1 MKPTNDPASGNLA
14 LQLTDNFP
22 VGAYV
27 FYRDPEDN
35 SPRFSFL
42 SNRLLEML
50 DLSREEAEA
59 DPLNIYKRM
68 HHDDLGPFTE
78 VSLEAARLKTTFNNE
93 SRYIVRGETKWYRL
107 ESSPRQ
113 LPDGLTVWDGAVID
127 VTERRLA
134 QERERQNEAQKRADL
149 ERKLRTSLAAAAA
162 AHEINQPLSRILLTA
177 QLVLDQE
184 TASTGGGSK
193 LSRFLRE
200 LANEAQ
206 SVVST
211 IEKMKALMRSIETAR
226 QPLDLREV
234 VDSAILYAGSFAR
247 EGGVEI
253 SFARP
258 SNPMPLTG
266 DADQIQI
273 ALNNLIRNALEALAG
288 AGPENPRSV
297 CVELRDSR
305 DHIELLVGDSG
316 PGLPESGTEG
326 PLAKSTKPNGSGL
339 GLFIVRTAAEN
350 HGGRL
355 ETGRSPLGGAEFRM
369 VFPLPKVKAA

>member
-1 MKPTNDPASGNLA
+1 MI
-14 LQLTDNFP
+14 QLTDNFP

-27 FYRDPEDN
+27 FYRDPVDN
-35 SPRFSFL
+35 GPRFSFL

-50 DLSREEAEA
+50 DLTREEAEA
-59 DPLNIYKRM
+59 DPMNIYKRM
-68 HHDDLGPFTE
+68 HPEDLGPFIE
-78 VSLEAARLKTTFNNE
+78 VSLEAARLKAPFCNE

-134 QERERQNEAQKRADL
+134 EERERESEAKQRVDL
-149 ERKLRTSLAAAAA
+149 ERKLRASLAAAAA
-162 AHEINQPLSRILLTA
+162 AHEINQPLGRILLTA
-177 QLVLDQE
+177 QLVLDHE
-184 TASTGGGSK
+184 TASPGGDSK
-193 LSRFLRE
+193 LSGFLRE

-211 IEKMKALMRSIETAR
+211 IEKMKALIRNLETAR
-226 QPLDLREV
+226 EPLDLRDI

-258 SNPMPLTG
+258 AKAVRLLG
-266 DADQIQI
+266 DSDQLQI
-273 ALNNLIRNALEALAG
+273 ALNNLLRNAMEALAET
-288 AGPENPRSV
+288 GPENPRRIQ
-297 CVELRDSR
+297 VELRTGKGR
-305 DHIELLVGDSG
+305 IELVVGDSG
-316 PGLPESGTEG
+316 PGLPEGIAEG
-326 PLAKSTKPNGSGL
+326 PILKSTKPNGSGL

-355 ETGRSPLGGAEFRM
+355 VSGRSTLGGAKVAM
-369 VFPLPKVKAA
+369 VFPVR

>member
-1 MKPTNDPASGNLA
+1 MKPTNDPPSGNLA

-59 DPLNIYKRM
+59 DPMNIYKRM
-68 HHDDLGPFTE
+68 HPDDLGPFTE
-78 VSLEAARLKTTFNNE
+78 VSLEAARLKANFNNE

-134 QERERQNEAQKRADL
+134 QERERQNEAQKRVDL
-149 ERKLRTSLAAAAA
+149 ERKLRTSLAAATT

-177 QLVLDQE
+177 QLVLENEAARNSGD
-184 TASTGGGSK
+184 SR
-193 LSRFLRE
+193 LSGFLRE
-200 LANEAQ
+200 LSNETQ
-206 SVVST
+206 CVVST
-211 IEKMKALMRSIETAR
+211 IEKMKALLRSVETER
-226 QPLDLREV
+226 KPLDLREV
-234 VDSAILYAGSFAR
+234 VESAILYARSFAR

-258 SNPMPLTG
+258 ANRVRLVG

-273 ALNNLIRNALEALAG
+273 ALNNLIRNAIEALNG

-297 CVELRDSR
+297 CVELRDR
-305 DHIELLVGDSG
+305 QDHIELVVGDSG
-316 PGLPESGTEG
+316 PGLPDTGTEG
-326 PLAKSTKPNGSGL
+326 PLAKSTKPKGSGL
-339 GLFIVRTAAEN
+339 GLFIVRTTAEN

-355 ETGRSPLGGAEFRM
+355 QTSRSSLGGAEFRM
-369 VFPLPKVKAA
+369 VFPVNSGN